1 MQLCDGCCLLAGWHT
16 GSSIIHLD
24 LYKEEKRQAYDFL
37 DIIRGPF
44 ENSGLVHR
52 LAGD

>member
-24 LYKEEKRQAYDFL
+24 LYKEKERRAYDFL
-37 DIIRGPF
+37 DLIRGPF
-44 ENSGLVHR
+44 ENSGLVRR